1 MMWNDDITLENNRT
15 RVTTEITTTHRLHPM
30 ATDEQRKE
38 LFKVIV
44 EALDETLFTLDAIE
58 VSVSD
63 SQVTVRRV
71 KNYD

>member
-1 MMWNDDITLENNRT
+1 MWNDDITLEHNKIRE
-15 RVTTEITTTHRLHPM
+15 TTEITTIHRLHPM
-30 ATDEQRKE
+30 ATDEQRKA

-63 SQVTVRRV
+63 SQVTVRRA